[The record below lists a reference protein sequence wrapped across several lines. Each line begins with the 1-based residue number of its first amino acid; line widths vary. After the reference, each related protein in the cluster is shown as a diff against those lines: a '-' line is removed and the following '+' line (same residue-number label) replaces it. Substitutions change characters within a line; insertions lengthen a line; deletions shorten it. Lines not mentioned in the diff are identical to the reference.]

1 MALAARWI
9 RLQPPGLTAMRAACA
24 GFARAQTPCSAP
36 AVLWARIEDDRH
48 AFSVI
53 APLKHLPGR
62 STRWRSWALAPLVA
76 AYRQCGLS
84 AYTDADRVCLSGR
97 PISGV
102 SAAAIGDCAVVV
114 ADFAAW
120 GEEFMDFLRQRVE
133 AQYGWQFDTAWP
145 TDAEHL
151 AIAGAL
157 AGEAT
162 NAG

>member
-9 RLQPPGLTAMRAACA
+9 RLHPPGLPGMRTACA
-24 GFARAQTPCSAP
+24 GFARIQSPASAP

-48 AFSVI
+48 AYSVV

-76 AYRQCGLS
+76 TYRQCGLS
-84 AYTDADRVCLSGR
+84 AYFDADRICLSGR
-97 PISGV
+97 PITGV
-102 SAAAIGDCAVVV
+102 SAQTVGHCAVVV

-120 GEEFMDFLRQRVE
+120 GEEFMEYLRQRVE

-145 TDAEHL
+145 SEAECAAIEDAP
-151 AIAGAL
+151 AVT
-157 AGEAT
+157 GEA
-162 NAG
+162 